1 MAFSTTR
8 SINGVTDGPAARVGY
23 AWLRFDTRRFGR
35 RNALILAGA
44 IVIVYMALGILA
56 PVLAPTGPLAGD
68 SSQRL
73 SPPSAAHLLGTDELG
88 REILTRIIFGAST
101 SLVIQAGAVAIG
113 LIIGSGLGLIAGYR
127 GGWVDELIMRPMD
140 VLLAF
145 PGVFLAITVIAALGP
160 GTSSVT
166 YAVGIALIPSFARL
180 VRATAM
186 SCRELDYVTAAHGA
200 GAGHVRILLRH
211 VLPNCAPSL
220 IVYSTLVLAYVLLT
234 ASGLGYLGLGVQ
246 PPAPEWGAML
256 SNSRTYLLTAPHA
269 TVIPGIAIMVVT
281 TAFNILGDGLR
292 DALDPRMRGGP

>member
-1 MAFSTTR
+1 MTKA
-8 SINGVTDGPAARVGY
+8 VVARAGS
-23 AWLRFDTRRFGR
+23 AWRRFDARRFGK
-35 RNALILAGA
+35 RNSLILAGA
-44 IVIVYMALGILA
+44 VVVVYVALGVLA
-56 PVLAPTGPLAGD
+56 PVLVPSGPFAGD

-88 REILTRIIFGAST
+88 RDILSRIIYGAST
-101 SLVIQAGAVAIG
+101 SLMIQAGAVAIG
-113 LIIGSGLGLIAGYR
+113 LIVGSGLGLIAGYR

-166 YAVGIALIPSFARL
+166 YAVGIALVPSFARL
-180 VRATAM
+180 VRASAI
-186 SCRELDYVTAAHGA
+186 SCREMEYVTAARGA
-200 GAGHVRILLRH
+200 GAGHARILLRH
-211 VLPNCAPSL
+211 VLPNSAPSL